1 MVKLR
6 DRVLL
11 LGNSAKSDMKLTYH
25 RKTAKPANSTKIGK
39 QVGSDYLH
47 NCLTCLKWPAC
58 KDPKKSAS
66 YRCSKY
72 AEAVIE
78 PTSIDELFKNPENI
92 LNEEEIFVRSG
103 DDEDSILDMISKVID
118 SNIPVPPDLRINDH
132 EIPEAANFLQWA
144 TDDRFA
150 KSGMPPFPRQVEIGL
165 KIFSEICPRCSD
177 MEWFDDMPVDAP
189 IAEIQ
194 DRVQVL
200 EFGICP
206 KCKVG
211 KSELLCSEELDNYY
225 GVVGLA
231 GQRSAK
237 TTSVILWD
245 SYDLHHTL
253 KLPSPQTV
261 YGILDT
267 TPITSTYAATTFAQ
281 AVDNVWTPY
290 KSTLNDTP
298 WFRNYHKFL
307 ERRGEELGEEL
318 FTLGEH
324 MVRYRHR
331 NIVLAPSGP
340 NKRTMRG
347 KSRRSGM
354 VDEIGWFKLAKKT
367 GKIGEELELMDAKGV
382 FDALDNSLITLK
394 NSHRM
399 RIEEGY
405 NTIPK
410 PMMYIVSSPSQYNDF
425 IMSSHRLYSNS
436 PERYCFKY
444 ATWEFNP
451 LYKKKHFKEAYKL
464 RPVETARDFECNPP
478 IGEGL
483 FITDHASLIKS
494 FNAGPNKIQIE
505 TKTALSK
512 TKNRMTTSAVRII
525 TNSLP
530 NYGTILCVD
539 VGIVNN
545 SFSFAIVGP
554 PDDYDGEDLPED
566 RGTMQVPAR
575 VYAVG
580 EIIPKPGTRIS
591 LTSVYTECFIPLIEP
606 FNISYFVSDRWQNA
620 KIAQDIEDGY
630 EVTPL
635 EHKCS
640 WEDFETTRDLLYSG
654 NLQMPR
660 LTEDFEE
667 ILKTTLDNYP
677 ECFRNRPV
685 DHLAWQFAT
694 VREQT
699 GVTVLK
705 GEGGTDDSFR
715 TIVLGVAQLQNEEI
729 LEELLSYSA
738 APENRK
744 EGFLGMVVKV
754 NGGGRSSGSASSSG
768 EALGAV
774 KRFSR

>member
-1 MVKLR
+1 MLFR
-6 DRVLL
+6 
-11 LGNSAKSDMKLTYH
+11 S
-25 RKTAKPANSTKIGK
+25 
-39 QVGSDYLH
+39 H
-47 NCLTCLKWPAC
+47 N
-58 KDPKKSAS
+58 
-66 YRCSKY
+66 
-72 AEAVIE
+72 
-78 PTSIDELFKNPENI
+78 
-92 LNEEEIFVRSG
+92 
-103 DDEDSILDMISKVID
+103 
-118 SNIPVPPDLRINDH
+118 
-132 EIPEAANFLQWA
+132 
-144 TDDRFA
+144 
-150 KSGMPPFPRQVEIGL
+150 
-165 KIFSEICPRCSD
+165 
-177 MEWFDDMPVDAP
+177 
-189 IAEIQ
+189 
-194 DRVQVL
+194 
-200 EFGICP
+200 
-206 KCKVG
+206 
-211 KSELLCSEELDNYY
+211 
-225 GVVGLA
+225 
-231 GQRSAK
+231 SAK

-298 WFRNYHKFL
+298 WFKKYHKFL
-307 ERRGEELGEEL
+307 EKRGEELGEEL

-367 GKIGEELELMDAKGV
+367 GKVGDELELMDAKGV

-425 IMSSHRLYSNS
+425 IMSAYRLYSNS

-444 ATWEFNP
+444 PTWDFNP

-483 FITDHASLIKS
+483 FITDHASLMKS
-494 FNAGPNKIQIE
+494 FNTGPNKIQIE

-512 TKNRMTTSAVRII
+512 TKNRMTTASVRI
-525 TNSLP
+525 TSNSLP
-530 NYGTILCVD
+530 TYGTILCVD

-545 SFSFAIVGP
+545 SFSFAIIGP
-554 PDDYDGEDLPED
+554 PDDYDGELLPEE

-575 VYAVG
+575 VYAMG
-580 EIIPKPGTRIS
+580 EVIPKAGTRIS
-591 LTSVYTECFIPLIEP
+591 LTSIYTECFIPLIEP
-606 FNISYFVSDRWQNA
+606 FNIMYFVSDRWQNA

-630 EVTPL
+630 EVTPM

-660 LTEDFEE
+660 LTDNFDD

-685 DHLAWQFAT
+685 DHLAWKFAT

-705 GEGGTDDSFR
+705 GDGGTDDSFR

-729 LEELLSYSA
+729 LEELLSVTA
-738 APENRK
+738 QQETK
-744 EGFLGMVVKV
+744 KDEFLGFVVKV
-754 NGGGRSSGSASSSG
+754 NSNGASSATSSDG
-768 EALGAV
+768 SALGAV